1 MTVTPDDWTAC
12 GQVEANTDSRGLHT
26 TADHIYRIV
35 AIALGKGETWSDG
48 SYHIPTEMRLHAP
61 SWPTC
66 GVAGTLITRPRLNR
80 VTVATCVADR
90 PWSNEA
96 RRNLR

>member
-1 MTVTPDDWTAC
+1 MTVTPADWTAC

-26 TADHIYRIV
+26 SADHIYRIIV
-35 AIALGKGETWSDG
+35 GRSEAWGDSKYYIAV
-48 SYHIPTEMRLHAP
+48 EMRLHAP

-80 VTVATCVADR
+80 VTVATGVASNR
-90 PWSNEA
+90 WSNEA
-96 RRNLR
+96 RKNLR

>member
-1 MTVTPDDWTAC
+1 MTVTPDGWTVC

-26 TADHIYRIV
+26 SADHFYRIITGTPGRSDTWGDSKYY
-35 AIALGKGETWSDG
+35 IAV
-48 SYHIPTEMRLHAP
+48 EMRLHAP

-80 VTVATCVADR
+80 VTVATGVASNR
-90 PWSNEA
+90 WSNEA